1 MPLKKKTATVT
12 PDFNTEKLAQLATLQ
27 QDSETALATFN
38 IAFTGLETAN
48 QKIDQAIT
56 DIKSYIAA
64 ATSILDKLTAQRN
77 NNAKVM
83 ANITSIFGT
92 GNTTTTAEDAA

>member
-1 MPLKKKTATVT
+1 MALKKQIATT
-12 PDFNTEKLAQLATLQ
+12 PDFNTEKLAQLAALQ

-38 IAFTGLETAN
+38 IAFAGLETAN

-56 DIKSYIAA
+56 DIKSYIEA

-92 GNTTTTAEDAA
+92 GNTTAAEDAA

>member
-1 MPLKKKTATVT
+1 MALKKQTVTT
-12 PDFNTEKLAQLATLQ
+12 PDFTEKLAQLAALQ

-38 IAFTGLETAN
+38 IAFAGLETAN

-92 GNTTTTAEDAA
+92 GNTTAAEDAA